1 MIELIL
7 ILNKIWRLYE
17 MKFKMRSLQYAKG
30 HGADT
35 VASAIQKAQA
45 IPKLDRI
52 PPDYPLENEKLV
64 FVCVDAGKKLDDAV
78 KSFISLSLNPSRV
91 KNVALL
97 VVSPNGDAAMS
108 EMKAAA
114 KSAGVTVAG
123 DLTITV
129 KGGLF
134 KKGSVSDADVKK
146 AVDWAGKLVDSLAV

>member
-1 MIELIL
+1 
-7 ILNKIWRLYE
+7 

-30 HGADT
+30 YGADT

-52 PPDYPLENEKLV
+52 PPDYNLENEKLA
-64 FVCVDAGKKLDDAV
+64 FICVDAGKKLDDAV
-78 KSFISLSLNPSRV
+78 KSFISFLNPSRV

-97 VVSPNGDAAMS
+97 VVSPNGDAAMN

-114 KSAGVTVAG
+114 QSAGVTIAG
-123 DLTITV
+123 DLTIAV

-146 AVDWAGKLVDSLAV
+146 AVDWAAKLVDSLAV